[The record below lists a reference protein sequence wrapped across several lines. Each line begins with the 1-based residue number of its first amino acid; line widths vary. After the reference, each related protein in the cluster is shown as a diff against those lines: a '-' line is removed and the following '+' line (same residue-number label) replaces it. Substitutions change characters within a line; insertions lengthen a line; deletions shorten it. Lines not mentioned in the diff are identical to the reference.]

1 MVLGLLVA
9 CLYEAASVRLVE
21 YEGGAIAPQETPEV
35 AEARERLED
44 AQEEARAA
52 AEGDEEER
60 LVVRYGSAAYGYGP
74 SFRRT
79 FGYGH
84 GQRMG
89 YGGFGHRMRMGY
101 GGLGYGHRMRMG
113 YGGLGYGGHR
123 MRMGYGGLSY
133 GSTFGRG
140 LRLGYGGLG
149 YGNVFGRGLR
159 RVYGGLGY
167 GNVFGRGLRM
177 GYGGLGNGRRMIG
190 FGFGRG
196 FKSLGYSDEEA

>member
-1 MVLGLLVA
+1 MKIALVLGLLVA
-9 CLYEAASVRLVE
+9 CLYEAAAVRLVE

-52 AEGDEEER
+52 AQGDEEER

-84 GQRMG
+84 GRRMG

-101 GGLGYGHRMRMG
+101 GGLSYGST
-113 YGGLGYGGHR
+113 YGRGLRWGSGG
-123 MRMGYGGLSY
+123 Y

-140 LRLGYGGLG
+140 LRRSYGGFGSTYDRGLKWGYGGQSYGSTYGRGLRWGYGGLG
-149 YGNVFGRGLR
+149 YG
-159 RVYGGLGY
+159 
-167 GNVFGRGLRM
+167 
-177 GYGGLGNGRRMIG
+177 RRMLG
-190 FGFGRG
+190 LGFGRG
-196 FKSLGYSDEEA
+196 FKSLRYSDEEA